1 MWLISLLALLRELKV
16 RVTPIYFEGEVI
28 NNLAC
33 VKVLDLSLLLIG
45 FILMNWSLGLNSAEA
60 ELSVKSLK
68 PALSLVLIDGVFEGD
83 MWKL

>member
-1 MWLISLLALLRELKV
+1 
-16 RVTPIYFEGEVI
+16 
-28 NNLAC
+28 
-33 VKVLDLSLLLIG
+33 
-45 FILMNWSLGLNSAEA
+45 MNWSLGLNSAEA